1 MAELFGT
8 DGIRG
13 VAGLYPLDPQTIERI
28 GFSLAI
34 ELTKRS
40 GRAPQLIIGR
50 DTRESG
56 VWIEDSLA
64 RGASSAGAGLRFAG
78 VITTPGV
85 AYLARSL
92 NADAGVVISASHNSY
107 EDNGIKVFSPSGRK
121 LDDEAERAI
130 EQSLSGDRGVGS
142 RESGMGKV
150 TSLSPTPAS
159 PLPTPHSDESLGEKY
174 LAFLRDEV
182 GAGVNLK
189 GLKIAIDC
197 ANGAAYKLAPK
208 LFSALGADL
217 VVINAD
223 PNGRNINL
231 DCGSLHPEKLRRT
244 VIEQKAGLGLAFDGD
259 ADRLL
264 MVDERGDLVD
274 GDQVLFIMAD
284 YLASKGALGGGRVV
298 ATVMSNLG
306 LEMALAERGVK
317 LARTAVGDKYVLDEL
332 LKGGGS
338 LGGEQSGH
346 IIFPEISLAGDGMI
360 TALEILR
367 VITERNAGLGSLAS
381 AYTRY
386 PQVTINVRVSTKPSF
401 DSVPPIREA
410 IDAVEKEMAGRG
422 RLLVRYSGTE
432 NLARVMIEGE
442 DEAGIRNHAELIAG
456 VITAHIG

>member
-13 VAGLYPLDPQTIERI
+13 VAGQYPLDRPTIERI
-28 GFSLAI
+28 GYLLAI
-34 ELTKRS
+34 ELTRRL
-40 GRAPQLIIGR
+40 GRAPRLVIGR

-56 VWIEDSLA
+56 EWIESALA
-64 RGASSAGAGLRFAG
+64 CGIRAAHAGEAHAG

-85 AYLARSL
+85 AYLTRAL
-92 NADAGVVISASHNSY
+92 DADAGVVISASHNSY
-107 EDNGIKVFSPSGRK
+107 EDNGIKVFSASGRK
-121 LDDEAERAI
+121 LDDETERAI
-130 EQSLSGDRGVGS
+130 ERSLTEEWGVGS
-142 RESGMGKV
+142 EEWGMGSGESGIF
-150 TSLSPTPAS
+150 PTPQ
-159 PLPTPHSDESLGEKY
+159 SDTSLGEKY

-182 GAGVNLK
+182 GMGLNLK

-197 ANGAAYKLAPK
+197 ANGAAYELAPK

-217 VVINAD
+217 VVINTS

-244 VIEQKAGLGLAFDGD
+244 VIERKADLGLAFDGD

-264 MVDERGDLVD
+264 MIDERGDLVD

-284 YLASKGALGGGRVV
+284 YMASKGQLSGGRVV

-306 LEMALAERGVK
+306 LELALAERGVT

-360 TALEILR
+360 TALEVLR
-367 VITERNAGLGSLAS
+367 VVAERNTGLGALAG

-386 PQVTINVRVSTKPSF
+386 PQVTVNVRVSRKPPL
-401 DSVPPIREA
+401 DAVPPISEA
-410 IDAVEKEMAGRG
+410 INAVEKEMAGRG
-422 RLLVRYSGTE
+422 RLIVRYSGTE
-432 NLARVMIEGE
+432 NLARVMIEGQ
-442 DEAGIRNHAELIAG
+442 DEATIRNHAESIAQ
-456 VITAHIG
+456 VITAQIG